1 MKDYRLVENRM
12 EYFKKLYDMNL
23 SYGVMPGLVYL
34 YMPSLAAKY
43 KWDAEQKLWFAF
55 LNGMTQN
62 PITSLVMMEQLPVC
76 PPAGAQLLK
85 FDAWF
90 NEFWDT
96 LQFDTDRVKNKR
108 NTLESIK
115 SYALLVD
122 QAGGQEALYSGK
134 TYSQCWDVASNI
146 FSFGR
151 LSTFSYLEYVYLN
164 GFGPDCD
171 DLMFND
177 RDGSRS
183 HRNGML
189 MLMGMDHLVWDKRAE
204 NGFDGNYDNFDKMC
218 GWLSDTATMFLRSYK
233 VNHTS
238 NIYAGKF
245 TFESQCCAFKNG
257 FFRRRYPGVYADMAW
272 ERILWAD
279 EHGHREHTAPF
290 KDIRNE
296 YMPDFLR
303 IETEKNPIP
312 RRDRAAMFADTGTPY
327 RAKHFLF

>member
-1 MKDYRLVENRM
+1 MKDYRRPENRM

-62 PITSLVMMEQLPVC
+62 PITSLILFGQLPVC

-85 FDAWF
+85 FDSWF
-90 NEFWDT
+90 NENWDF

-108 NTLESIK
+108 NTVDSIK
-115 SYALLVD
+115 SYAALVE
-122 QAGGQEALYSGK
+122 QAGGQEALHAGK
-134 TYSQCWDVASNI
+134 TYSECWEVASQI

-164 GFGPDCD
+164 GFGIDCD

-177 RDGSRS
+177 KSGSKS

-189 MLMGMDHLVWDKRAE
+189 LLMGMDHLVWDKRAD
-204 NGFDGNYDNFDKMC
+204 NGFDGNYENFDKMC
-218 GWLSDTATMFLRSYK
+218 SWLTDKAEVVLGSYK
-233 VNHTS
+233 ANHTYNIHAGNFTLES
-238 NIYAGKF
+238 NLC
-245 TFESQCCAFKNG
+245 TFKNHFYG
-257 FFRRRYPGVYADMAW
+257 RRYPGVYADMAW

-279 EHGHREHTAPF
+279 EHGHREHTAVF

-296 YMPDFLR
+296 YLPEWLLCELTKDGKTIKERAVIFP
-303 IETEKNPIP
+303 ET
-312 RRDRAAMFADTGTPY
+312 GVPY
-327 RAKHFLF
+327 RAEHFL